1 MPNTTLSELFTA
13 IANAIRA
20 KTGESAQIV
29 AEHFPEEIA
38 TIQTGVDTADA
49 TAVASDIRSG
59 KTAYAKGQKI
69 TGSMAT
75 RTLATPSISV
85 SSSGTIT
92 ASVNQASSGYV
103 ASGSKSATLK
113 LSSAQDSDFV
123 AANIKKGVNIF
134 GVTGTFE
141 NEINIET
148 VALLHSKSS
157 SIDDYEIIDA
167 GRTMVLHLPNPCS
180 KLISVFGQGDN
191 SKRQDYVIRYP
202 CNSDYDVD
210 NDHFELITARDID
223 ELTSDTVNFSISGKN
238 INIDLESA
246 QGDPG
251 DIVSNGVRTG
261 SIVVTYIPA

>member
-20 KTGESAQIV
+20 KTGKSAQII

-75 RTLATPSISV
+75 RTLATPTISV

-92 ASVNQASSGYV
+92 ASVNQASAGYV

-134 GVTGTFE
+134 GVTGVLETAKSPIRDRLYEEEFGILSDGIRLNLTEPCETLLSIFGSIKGDSREWVVGYPNTSRRAGSE
-141 NEINIET
+141 NEA
-148 VALLHSKSS
+148 VSVSDSGSS
-157 SIDDYEIIDA
+157 SA
-167 GRTMVLHLPNPCS
+167 GEV
-180 KLISVFGQGDN
+180 
-191 SKRQDYVIRYP
+191 
-202 CNSDYDVD
+202 
-210 NDHFELITARDID
+210 
-223 ELTSDTVNFSISGKN
+223 SISGN
-238 INIDLESA
+238 SITLGLSRIAD
-246 QGDPG
+246 
-251 DIVSNGVRTG
+251 DISGAPNEVS
-261 SIVVTYIPA
+261 IWVTYIPA

>member
-20 KTGESAQIV
+20 KTGKSAQII

-75 RTLATPSISV
+75 RTLATPTISV

-92 ASVNQASSGYV
+92 ASVNQASAGYV

-123 AANIKKGVNIF
+123 ASNIKKGVTIF
-134 GVTGTFE
+134 GVAGTYELAQPTIYTYWE
-141 NEINIET
+141 NNNFPCVLVSNMLKITVPGGRTLRTIYGLNLNVSNDEYDYFITYPYHYNYGNGYNECVAFICPKNSTAIVFDNGQLIYNNDSIEID
-148 VALLHSKSS
+148 LSGLRS
-157 SIDDYEIIDA
+157 SI
-167 GRTMVLHLPNPCS
+167 
-180 KLISVFGQGDN
+180 
-191 SKRQDYVIRYP
+191 
-202 CNSDYDVD
+202 
-210 NDHFELITARDID
+210 
-223 ELTSDTVNFSISGKN
+223 
-238 INIDLESA
+238 
-246 QGDPG
+246 G
-251 DIVSNGVRTG
+251 DIVKHSDPSAVSGTIFYTV
-261 SIVVTYIPA
+261 YDD

>member
-20 KTGESAQIV
+20 KTGKSAQII

-75 RTLATPSISV
+75 RTLATPTISV

-92 ASVNQASSGYV
+92 ASVNQASAGYV

-123 AANIKKGVNIF
+123 ATNIKKGVNIF
-134 GVTGTFE
+134 GVTGTYEETPESVKIFDGDYSSCIDFSTGHSIMTISL
-141 NEINIET
+141 NESIKEVVFLHFIAEPDSSDPYGKYVALYPVSSSGGQNVTFFTVDTETGQTRLGNADFSVNGSDINIY
-148 VALLHSKSS
+148 LDDLSS
-157 SIDDYEIIDA
+157 A
-167 GRTMVLHLPNPCS
+167 A
-180 KLISVFGQGDN
+180 F
-191 SKRQDYVIRYP
+191 
-202 CNSDYDVD
+202 
-210 NDHFELITARDID
+210 
-223 ELTSDTVNFSISGKN
+223 
-238 INIDLESA
+238 
-246 QGDPG
+246 
-251 DIVSNGVRTG
+251 DIVGNDIRRADTDI
-261 SIVVTYIPA
+261 IVGYIPY

>member
-20 KTGESAQIV
+20 KTGKSAQII

-75 RTLATPSISV
+75 RTLATPTISV
-85 SSSGTIT
+85 DSSGTIT

-103 ASGSKSATLK
+103 ASGSKSATIK
-113 LSSAQDSDFV
+113 LSDAQDSDFV

-134 GVTGTFE
+134 GVMGTMEGMDNIVWERGEYDAISAGSNIFELTLQQSCAKLLGLYIEVTTEEWSIYSVAYPSLDSDAWDPRLMIIRGNDEYQVSQDYLGTFTLE
-141 NEINIET
+141 NGGTTVRVDYSRKSANI
-148 VALLHSKSS
+148 K
-157 SIDDYEIIDA
+157 
-167 GRTMVLHLPNPCS
+167 N
-180 KLISVFGQGDN
+180 
-191 SKRQDYVIRYP
+191 
-202 CNSDYDVD
+202 
-210 NDHFELITARDID
+210 
-223 ELTSDTVNFSISGKN
+223 TVNEGVMN
-238 INIDLESA
+238 
-246 QGDPG
+246 GD
-251 DIVSNGVRTG
+251 
-261 SIVVTYIPA
+261 YIAVYVKA